1 MIEIIILYL
10 LRLRYYLILF
20 VHLLAETD
28 AGANVTMMDFEEAEG
43 LLVDEGEGETQP
55 AEEEDSS
62 SSAPAVSATGG
73 AADGAAATA
82 VVTGSSSMYVHT
94 CMHAVQ
100 VCN

>member
-1 MIEIIILYL
+1 MIEIILYL

-55 AEEEDSS
+55 AEEDSS
-62 SSAPAVSATGG
+62 SSAPALSATGG

-82 VVTGSSSMYVHT
+82 VVIGSCSMYVHT